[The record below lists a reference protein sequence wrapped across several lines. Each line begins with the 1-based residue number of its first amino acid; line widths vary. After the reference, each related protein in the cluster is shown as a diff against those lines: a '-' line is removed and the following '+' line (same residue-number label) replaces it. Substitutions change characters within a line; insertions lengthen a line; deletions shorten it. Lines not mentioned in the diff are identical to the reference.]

1 MLSKKQRKAI
11 KLMFQKPDEEV
22 AAEVGVS
29 IETIA
34 KWRLFKEFQKALAAE
49 ERVIRAAAA
58 RITSDASLVA
68 AKNLHSL
75 LSKSADGKLS
85 LDTLKA
91 SGAFAERGEEA
102 GETLEEIIREVAKGD
117 ESGD

>member
-1 MLSKKQRKAI
+1 MLSRRQRKAI

-22 AAEVGVS
+22 AAEIGVS
-29 IETIA
+29 VEAIC
-34 KWRLFKEFQKALAAE
+34 KWRLNKEFRKSLADE
-49 ERVIRAAAA
+49 ERAIRAAAA

-75 LSKSADGKLS
+75 LSSGSDGKLS

-91 SGAFAERGEEA
+91 SGAFTERDDEP
-102 GETLEEIIREVAKGD
+102 GETLEDIIREAARGD
-117 ESGD
+117 ENTD